1 MAFIKTYLCTA
12 EFLKANSF
20 INNNVED
27 SIVKV
32 AMQRVQRNNIEPL
45 LGTALY
51 DKLIADIKAGT
62 VAGNYEVLLDEYV
75 LPVYIAWVE
84 YKLAPHQNT
93 EIRNKAVGKSGD
105 NDITPA
111 TDTELG
117 RIREQYRNDAKVLE
131 NKLIGYLCENN
142 TLFAEYTSGND
153 GADKV
158 KPNTGHKYG
167 KTSFLI

>member
-1 MAFIKTYLCTA
+1 MAFIKTYLCSP

-20 INNNVED
+20 INGNVED

-51 DKLIADIKAGT
+51 ERLIGDIINET
-62 VAGNYEVLLDEYV
+62 VAGDYEVLLDEYV
-75 LPVYIAWVE
+75 LPVFIAWCE
-84 YKLAPHQNT
+84 YKIAPHVNN

-105 NDITPA
+105 TDITPS
-111 TDTELG
+111 TDADLARLRG
-117 RIREQYRNDAKVLE
+117 HYQHDAKALE
-131 NKLIGYLCENN
+131 VKLIGYLKEN
-142 TLFAEYTSGND
+142 TELFVEYTTGND
-153 GADKV
+153 GLDKI
-158 KPNTGHKYG
+158 KPTGGLYG